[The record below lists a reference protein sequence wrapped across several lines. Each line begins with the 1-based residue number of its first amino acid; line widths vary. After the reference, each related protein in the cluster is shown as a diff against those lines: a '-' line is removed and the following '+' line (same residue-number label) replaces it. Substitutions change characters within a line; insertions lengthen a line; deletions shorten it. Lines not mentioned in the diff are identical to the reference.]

1 MPEGLETR
9 SSTVEA
15 QIPTF
20 IQQLKA
26 HGAGR
31 GSGT

>member
-1 MPEGLETR
+1 MPEGPETR
-9 SSTVEA
+9 SSTVQGQKA
-15 QIPTF
+15 TF

-26 HGAGR
+26 QGAGR

>member
-1 MPEGLETR
+1 MPEGPETR
-9 SSTVEA
+9 SSTVEC
-15 QIPTF
+15 QKPTF

-26 HGAGR
+26 QGAGR